1 MAKTLDK
8 TNIILGNTILPG
20 DVSQSID
27 AFTGEEEYD
36 ITLSGSFTLTGSLFL
51 NNLPT
56 SSTNVNLLT
65 IDPITKQIQQTSSF
79 DPGSTIDTGSFV
91 IDADGQLNKID
102 FTLGDGTQF
111 SASLEIDNLKQ
122 QEFQLSGSATTS
134 FHSTQ
139 FISGM
144 VAFSANSSDTDSA
157 RFGILTGKTLGVDA
171 FITVTPVDI
180 PTLGNSQIIGVK
192 DILSDGSIR
201 FFREGSLTDDE
212 TIMFIGTTIV

>member
-56 SSTNVNLLT
+56 SSNNVNLLT

-79 DPGSTIDTGSFV
+79 DPGSIIDTGSFIV
-91 IDADGQLNKID
+91 DADGQLNQID

-111 SASLEIDNLKQ
+111 PASLEIDNLKQ
-122 QEFQLSGSATTS
+122 QEFQLSGSSTTTS
-134 FHSTQ
+134 HSTQ

-144 VAFSANSSDTDSA
+144 AVFSASSSDTDSA
-157 RFGILTGKTLGVDA
+157 IFGILKGKKIGVDA
-171 FITVTPVDI
+171 FITVTPVNI
-180 PTLGNSQIIGVK
+180 PALGNSQIIGVK
-192 DILSDGSIR
+192 DILPDDSIR
-201 FFREGSLTDDE
+201 FFRDGNPLDEE
-212 TIMFIGTTIV
+212 TIMFIGTIIV